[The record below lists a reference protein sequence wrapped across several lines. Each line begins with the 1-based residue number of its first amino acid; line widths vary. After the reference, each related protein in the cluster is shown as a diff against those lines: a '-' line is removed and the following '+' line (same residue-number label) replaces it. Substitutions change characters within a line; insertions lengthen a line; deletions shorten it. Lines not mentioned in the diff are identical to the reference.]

1 MNAHTIADKAIESV
15 LNILR
20 ETGRYDNTLVVL
32 TSDHGEDPE
41 KKRGLIR
48 AFNPFDE
55 VIRIPFMIKV
65 PAAWA
70 DLHPDMV
77 NQLKANQNSDVSNM
91 DILPTVLDALGFNT
105 DEVVQ
110 SSVWK
115 NMDGLSLFRKLDPSR
130 WIFTTDY
137 TDGKRVSEIAYA
149 LVKGSKRFISGSR
162 VGNLYFDVNKSPKE
176 TENMWPNIP
185 TSEKEDLKRFVK
197 AHPFVNEVYQN
208 TVGNQ

>member
-1 MNAHTIADKAIESV
+1 MC
-15 LNILR
+15 
-20 ETGRYDNTLVVL
+20 
-32 TSDHGEDPE
+32 
-41 KKRGLIR
+41 IR
-48 AFNPFDE
+48 D
-55 VIRIPFMIKV
+55 R
-65 PAAWA
+65 
-70 DLHPDMV
+70 
-77 NQLKANQNSDVSNM
+77 
-91 DILPTVLDALGFNT
+91 